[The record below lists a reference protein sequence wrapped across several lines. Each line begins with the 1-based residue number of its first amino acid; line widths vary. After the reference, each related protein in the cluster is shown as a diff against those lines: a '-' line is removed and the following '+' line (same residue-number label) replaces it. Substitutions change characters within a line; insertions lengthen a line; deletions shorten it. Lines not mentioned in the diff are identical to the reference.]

1 MLIFVE
7 NITSR
12 LTYTLDFIFKE
23 RDLNYELTLD
33 KKYFLGSKSPKFNY
47 SRETFDEGVVS
58 MIPSSILF
66 RKESI
71 ISVSTRIYFTT
82 KSV

>member
-33 KKYFLGSKSPKFNY
+33 KKYFFRLKFLQN
-47 SRETFDEGVVS
+47 
-58 MIPSSILF
+58 
-66 RKESI
+66 SI
-71 ISVSTRIYFTT
+71 IQEKHLMKVLFL
-82 KSV
+82 

>member
-66 RKESI
+66 RKGVYNFSI
-71 ISVSTRIYFTT
+71 NKNLFQ
-82 KSV
+82 KS

>member
-12 LTYTLDFIFKE
+12 LSYTLDFIFKE

-33 KKYFLGSKSPKFNY
+33 KKP
-47 SRETFDEGVVS
+47 
-58 MIPSSILF
+58 
-66 RKESI
+66 
-71 ISVSTRIYFTT
+71 IYRMERPR
-82 KSV
+82 SN